1 VTIAVE
7 FRGSRNGVA
16 FGSTVGWEFELTAGR
31 RGWNETAQPAVLT
44 MSVVWSST
52 ALGVLSPNNFQLG
65 NKILLEFRV
74 PAFAATWHS
83 IFAGGI
89 TDIIIDRDVMTITAV
104 DYTIAS
110 LGRTWID
117 VPAQSGAT
125 MTAAA
130 TAVVSAAIAD
140 GALPAGV
147 TVAYDGLTQT
157 GITFD
162 AQTKVN
168 ALQFLNQL
176 LDSEPSGCLATRFG
190 ANATPEFRV
199 QGYSARRISGMPSN
213 LQYNLS
219 TFSAAIDWDWRFTKK
234 VADVINS
241 ATVTYNDGTASFT
254 DTASVASIGTYT
266 QAVTTQ
272 LDLATNADYLARR
285 LVIRNND
292 PGYRL
297 DELTVDMRELSAT
310 VAYNF
315 GRYTTTTGALVTI
328 PALYTGAQTQY
339 FLEGFRDQIRYS
351 TAAGTG
357 VEWRR
362 TMYISDIGATAAA
375 QRYQDVTS
383 GVRYSTVNPTY
394 RWIDLEEINI

>member
-1 VTIAVE
+1 MTIAVE

-16 FGSTVGWEFELTAGR
+16 FGATVGWEFELTAGR

-44 MSVVWSST
+44 LSVIWSS
-52 ALGVLSPNNFQLG
+52 ASLGTVAVNDWKLG
-65 NKILLEFRV
+65 DKIALEFRIS
-74 PAFAATWHS
+74 AIAATWHS
-83 IFAGGI
+83 VFNGGI
-89 TDIIIDRDVMTITAV
+89 TDIIIDRDVMTVTAV

-117 VPAQSGAT
+117 VPAQTGVT

-130 TAVVSAAIAD
+130 TAVVTAAVAD

-162 AQTKVN
+162 AQTNVN

-190 ANATPEFRV
+190 VNATPEFRV
-199 QGYSARRISGMPSN
+199 QGYSARRITTIPAL
-213 LQYNLS
+213 LQYDLS
-219 TFSAAIDWDWRFTKK
+219 TSSAALDWDWRFTKK

-241 ATVTYNDGTASFT
+241 ATITYNNGTASFT

-310 VAYNF
+310 LAYNF
-315 GRYTTTTGALVTI
+315 GRYTSTTGAYIKI

-375 QRYQDVTS
+375 QRYQDVVS
-383 GVRYSTVNPTY
+383 GVRYSTVNATY
-394 RWIDLEEINI
+394 RWIDLEEISI